1 MKKLVVASALSLTML
16 VAVKPAVLA
25 QTNAILQLQAGTLD
39 KAKTAIDKDIN
50 DAKMAGKAKTW
61 LVRGQIYQAIANDQT
76 NVYAKLDSNAAMTAY
91 DAYKKGLEVEANG
104 GKSGKE
110 LNEALVSQELYNAFM
125 RQGATRY
132 QVKNYPDAL
141 KLMSMAG
148 IIQPKDTLAAL
159 YSGIAA
165 QQAQQNSVAK
175 EHFERYAANGGKDA
189 SVYYSLASLYRNDKE
204 IDKALSAIDKG
215 LVALPNNKDLGAER
229 VNILLSSNRMDE
241 AVTGMKQMVEK
252 DPTNVQNVVNLAI
265 LYDNAAT
272 KMGEEARKLG
282 DSVKKGS
289 SLTKKLAIEKDGLDA
304 INSEILRLGGVIKKN
319 PKAADAKR
327 QLADVQK
334 RQVEAKAKVAE
345 LEAQVKEEQ
354 AKGVDA
360 VATEKK
366 IADLQAKQTEE
377 RNKAKEYYTKAL
389 AIDPANFDANF
400 NMGVFYYNEG
410 AEMNKVVGQMDMADF
425 NKRGKEIEGQICG
438 RFKQALPYFMKA
450 KAVKANEEELNN
462 SIQQAENILKQYEE
476 RKVVCTEVK

>member
-1 MKKLVVASALSLTML
+1 MKKIVVASALSVMML
-16 VAVKPAVLA
+16 VAVKSAVFA

-39 KAKTAIDKDIN
+39 KAKTAIDKDVSEG
-50 DAKMAGKAKTW
+50 KMAAKAKTW
-61 LVRGQIYQAIANDQT
+61 LVRGQVYQAIANDQT
-76 NVYAKLDSNAAMTAY
+76 GVYAKLDSNAAITAY
-91 DAYKKGLEVEANG
+91 DSYKKGLEVEANG

-110 LNEALVSQELYNAFM
+110 LNEALVSTELYNAFM

-132 QVKNYPDAL
+132 QSKNYPDAL

-148 IIQPKDTLAAL
+148 TINPKDTLAAL

-175 EHFERYAANGGKDA
+175 EHFERYAVNGGKDA

-204 IDKALSAIDKG
+204 IDKAIAAIDKG

-229 VNILLSSNRMDE
+229 VNILLTSNRMDE

-265 LYDNAAT
+265 LYDNAAN
-272 KMGEEARKLG
+272 KMSDEIRKLG
-282 DSVKKGS
+282 DSVKKGG
-289 SLTKKLAIEKDGLDA
+289 SLSKKLTVEKDALDA
-304 INSEILRLGGVIKKN
+304 INGEILRLSGIIKKN

-345 LEAQVKEEQ
+345 LDAQVKEEQ
-354 AKGVDA
+354 TKGVDA
-360 VATEKK
+360 AATEKK

-377 RNKAKEYYTKAL
+377 RTRAKEYYTKAL
-389 AIDPANFDANF
+389 AIDPNNYDANF
-400 NMGVFYYNEG
+400 NMGVFYFNEG
-410 AEMNKVVGQMDMADF
+410 AEMNKIVASMDMADF

-450 KAVKANEEELNN
+450 KTVKANEEELNN
-462 SIQQAENILKQYEE
+462 SIQQAENVLKQYEE